1 MKITYLA
8 HSTFLLEN
16 NSGSRLITD
25 PVDKGSGYDLH
36 QVKADVVTIS
46 HHHFDHDAV
55 DQISGDPIVLD
66 KAEKYEVCGFSITG
80 YPAFH
85 DEVKGAKRG
94 SNILF
99 RIESDG
105 KTVVHLGDLGHFP
118 SEEQLNA
125 LSGADALLIPVGGI
139 FTIDGAQAYDLA
151 SRLSPKVVIPMHF
164 STPELTFRL
173 NSLNDFLDVSS
184 SLPVRVL
191 SSGETISL

>member
-16 NSGSRLITD
+16 NSGYRLITD

-46 HHHFDHDAV
+46 HHHFDHDAI

-99 RIESDG
+99 RIDSDG
-105 KTVVHLGDLGHFP
+105 KTVVHFP

-173 NSLNDFLDVSS
+173 NSLNEFLDVSS

-191 SSGETISL
+191 SSGESISL